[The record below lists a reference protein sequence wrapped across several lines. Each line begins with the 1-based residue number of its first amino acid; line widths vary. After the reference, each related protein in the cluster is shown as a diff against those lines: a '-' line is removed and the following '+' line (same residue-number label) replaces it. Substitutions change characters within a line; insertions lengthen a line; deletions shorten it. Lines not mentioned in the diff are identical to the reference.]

1 VSLRDQN
8 DLRRITL
15 TFRSTGGSY
24 HAAEDGWSGGHFFV
38 RGLSHRGAPGLEQK
52 FIFFPN
58 DGAGFHGGVWPRR
71 GLGSE
76 NAVGHRA
83 LKGDMPNAFAGRSE
97 PPSQAEVTLA
107 LGKSQSLWQ
116 ELVSDLKHD
125 LGLAEQWGSS
135 SIKAGWSL
143 RLQSK
148 KRNIVYLAP
157 GRGSF
162 LASFALGDRAI
173 AAARQSKLPA
183 RVLKIIA
190 EAKRYAEGTA
200 VRIEVQKPGDVAAVK
215 ILAKIKLEN

>member
-1 VSLRDQN
+1 
-8 DLRRITL
+8 
-15 TFRSTGGSY
+15 
-24 HAAEDGWSGGHFFV
+24 
-38 RGLSHRGAPGLEQK
+38 
-52 FIFFPN
+52 
-58 DGAGFHGGVWPRR
+58 
-71 GLGSE
+71 
-76 NAVGHRA
+76 
-83 LKGDMPNAFAGRSE
+83 MPNAFAGQST
-97 PPSQAEVTLA
+97 PPTEAEVAIA

-116 ELVSDLKHD
+116 ELVSDLKRD

-157 GRGSF
+157 GKGSF
-162 LASFALGDRAI
+162 LASFALGDKAI
-173 AAARQSKLPA
+173 AAARKSKLPP

-200 VRIEVQKPGDVAAVK
+200 VRIEVQKTEDVDAVK